1 MAVGYEDRGVDLDDR
16 FELRVSGDPQAANVG
31 FEYWNGSVWVDL
43 SARYLPIAN
52 GSALGFNVGYE
63 NINGVDLSQIFAGK
77 GTGYQVSSP
86 WAGESYFTAW
96 DQGSTGQAIATL
108 TFSINSNGA
117 YTVSSSGQQLELGS
131 DTSPQGDWL
140 LNGTASDFQV
150 RMTPT
155 ITSGAPSNQINGAS
169 TWVNAGTTRSY
180 QVSDSSNFGTEET
193 QGTLLIE
200 IRRTSTSEVVASGT
214 LNFTV
219 TANGGS

>member
-1 MAVGYEDRGVDLDDR
+1 MFKDRGTSLDER
-16 FELRVSGDPQAANVG
+16 FELRTSGDPTAPATG
-31 FEYWNGSVWVDL
+31 FKLAGVDL
-43 SARYLPIAN
+43 NQRYLPIAS
-52 GSALGFNVGYE
+52 GSPLGFNVGFKA
-63 NINGVDLSQIFAGK
+63 NGTDLSQIFAGK

-180 QVSDSSNFGTEET
+180 QVSDSSNFGTQET

-200 IRRTSTSEVVASGT
+200 IRRASDSVVVASGT